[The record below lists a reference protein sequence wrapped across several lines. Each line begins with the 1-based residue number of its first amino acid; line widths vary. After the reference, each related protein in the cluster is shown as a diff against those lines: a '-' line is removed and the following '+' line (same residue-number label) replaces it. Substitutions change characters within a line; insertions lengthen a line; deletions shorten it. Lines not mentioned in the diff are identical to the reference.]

1 MKRAF
6 AWRIAAELLCVHVE
20 GSRWRR
26 WLWSCVDDA
35 AMRAELRAY
44 SVRPAPRRPRLAGMP
59 KPGKTPLQAKGRV
72 Q

>member
-1 MKRAF
+1 VKRAF

-20 GSRWRR
+20 GSRWRH

-44 SVRPAPRRPRLAGMP
+44 SVRP
-59 KPGKTPLQAKGRV
+59 K
-72 Q
+72 